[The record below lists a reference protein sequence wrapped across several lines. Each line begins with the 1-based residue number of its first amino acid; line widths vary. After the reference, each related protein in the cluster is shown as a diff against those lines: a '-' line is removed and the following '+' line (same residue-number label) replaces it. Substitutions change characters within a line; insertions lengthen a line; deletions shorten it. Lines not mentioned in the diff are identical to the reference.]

1 MTSRTTRRSFL
12 QSSLATGA
20 GLLVL
25 RDSRL
30 AFGSQANDRLNIAA
44 IGVAG
49 MGAGNVG
56 NVSSQ
61 NVVALCDVHGSRAAK
76 TYEKHPQA
84 KQYTDFRRMLD
95 EMDKQIDAVVV
106 STPDNTHA
114 VAAVAAMNR
123 GKHVYCEK
131 PLTKTVYE
139 ARVMRETARKNG
151 VKTQMGNQ
159 GSASEG
165 LRRAVELAWATTV
178 GPVREAHIWFGGGD
192 GPKQRPQDEP
202 PVPPDLNWD
211 LWLGPAEYRPYH
223 PAYCPGVWRGWRA
236 FGSGGMGDMGCH
248 TANVVFR
255 SLRLDRLW
263 NPDPAK
269 PKPDRV
275 VIRIHGEASEVD
287 AEGYPGWMVVTFEM
301 PARDEL
307 PPVKV
312 TVYTGG
318 KQPPE
323 QVMRGDAMTKWGA
336 LLDGPKGAI
345 FSDCPWNTRYALLP
359 KKEFEGFE
367 GPEKSLPRGP
377 GHHGEWIEA
386 CKGRG
391 EPFSSFEIGG
401 PLTEFIQ
408 LANAS
413 ILVGEP
419 FEYDALSGQI
429 LNNPEA
435 NQYLHREYR
444 DGWTL

>member
-1 MTSRTTRRSFL
+1 M
-12 QSSLATGA
+12 GA

-30 AFGSQANDRLNIAA
+30 ALGSQANDRLNIAA

-56 NVSSQ
+56 NVSSE
-61 NVVALCDVHGSRAAK
+61 NIVALCDVHESRAAK

-84 KQYTDFRRMLD
+84 QRYTDFRRMLD

-114 VAAVAAMNR
+114 VAAISAMKR

-131 PLTKTVYE
+131 PLAKTVYE
-139 ARVMRETARKNG
+139 ARLMRETARKNG

-165 LRRAVELAWATTV
+165 LRRAVELAWAGTV
-178 GPVREAHIWFGGGD
+178 GPVREAHIWIGNGD
-192 GPKQRPQDEP
+192 GPKQRPEDQP

-211 LWLGPAEYRPYH
+211 LWLGPAQFRPYH
-223 PAYCPGVWRGWRA
+223 PSYCPAVWRGWRA

-248 TANVVFR
+248 TANLVFR

-263 NPDPAK
+263 VPESSQPQ
-269 PKPDRV
+269 PERV
-275 VIRIHGEASEVD
+275 VIRIDGKASEVD
-287 AEGYPGWMVVTFEM
+287 AEGFPRWTIVTFDM
-301 PARDEL
+301 PARGDL

-312 TVYTGG
+312 TVYSGG
-318 KQPPE
+318 KVPPE
-323 QVMRGDAMTKWGA
+323 DVMRGDPMTKWGA
-336 LLDGPKGAI
+336 MVEGPKGAI

-359 KKEFEGFE
+359 KSQFEGFE
-367 GPEKSLPRGP
+367 GPDKTLPRGP

-391 EPFSSFEIGG
+391 ETFSSFDIGG

-413 ILVGEP
+413 ALVGEP
-419 FEYDALSGQI
+419 FEYDTLNGQI
-429 LNNPEA
+429 LNHPDA
-435 NQYLHREYR
+435 NRHLHREYR
-444 DGWTL
+444 DGWSL